1 MFGATINEI
10 IEAEKEIV
18 SNDIT
23 INSKTPKAEIM
34 ETIADI
40 YETIEFESN
49 MKKPVTMTILD
60 YFATLKQLPLNHS
73 SSGDVILAISKD
85 EFPRERNYLIMTMY
99 WTNKSHIIFNWNE
112 TNIALLFQLT
122 CNKNKT
128 FMFDLFHC

>member
-1 MFGATINEI
+1 
-10 IEAEKEIV
+10 
-18 SNDIT
+18 
-23 INSKTPKAEIM
+23 M

-49 MKKPVTMTILD
+49 MEKPVTMTILD

-99 WTNKSHIIFNWNE
+99 
-112 TNIALLFQLT
+112 
-122 CNKNKT
+122 
-128 FMFDLFHC
+128 